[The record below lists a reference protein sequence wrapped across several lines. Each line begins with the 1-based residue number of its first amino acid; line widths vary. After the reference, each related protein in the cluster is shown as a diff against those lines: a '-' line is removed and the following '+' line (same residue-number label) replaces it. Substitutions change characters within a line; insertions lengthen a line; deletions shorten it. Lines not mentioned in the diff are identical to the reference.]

1 MKKRPFRSGCTTRS
15 IPLRRAST
23 TPVFILPR
31 GYPSSAPHTA
41 SPCLNSACSAPPVHA
56 PREKHVPA
64 PAALPPQ
71 NVTILL
77 IRSTTERLPQPP
89 CTFLTERYRTPPST
103 PSCSAL
109 SCPHPL
115 PLPSIRAFL
124 PSLHKKNAASLSA
137 GAVFSEACRSSPYPY
152 CRSPRN
158 KPQKTH
164 HKRKVPAI
172 ACHPLNRKADA
183 FPSTALS
190 RFAFSVF
197 YPSMT
202 RGKHEKCEAAPPMER
217 LRINNSGG
225 YRIIWQPWQK
235 SFSFRTRPPCSCATS
250 GRTIPAS
257 PGRWTK
263 AYR

>member
-15 IPLRRAST
+15 IPLRRASA
-23 TPVFILPR
+23 TPVF
-31 GYPSSAPHTA
+31 HTA
-41 SPCLNSACSAPPVHA
+41 KRISFLRSAYRIALLKLRLFRPAGTCSTGKARSCACRRP
-56 PREKHVPA
+56 
-64 PAALPPQ
+64 LPQ

-77 IRSTTERLPQPP
+77 IRYTTERLPQPP

-137 GAVFSEACRSSPYPY
+137 GAVFSEACHSSPYPH

-164 HKRKVPAI
+164 HERKVPAI
-172 ACHPLNRKADA
+172 ACHPLNRRADA
-183 FPSTALS
+183 FPSTDRPFKIRLF
-190 RFAFSVF
+190 RIL
-197 YPSMT
+197 PIHDT
-202 RGKHEKCEAAPPMER
+202 R
-217 LRINNSGG
+217 
-225 YRIIWQPWQK
+225 
-235 SFSFRTRPPCSCATS
+235 RTRKMRSRSSYGT
-250 GRTIPAS
+250 AS
-257 PGRWTK
+257 H
-263 AYR
+263 

>member
-41 SPCLNSACSAPPVHA
+41 SPFLNSACSAPPVHA

-109 SCPHPL
+109 TPCHFLQSVHFSPPC
-115 PLPSIRAFL
+115 IRRT
-124 PSLHKKNAASLSA
+124 LH
-137 GAVFSEACRSSPYPY
+137 PYPPGRY
-152 CRSPRN
+152 SP
-158 KPQKTH
+158 
-164 HKRKVPAI
+164 
-172 ACHPLNRKADA
+172 
-183 FPSTALS
+183 
-190 RFAFSVF
+190 
-197 YPSMT
+197 
-202 RGKHEKCEAAPPMER
+202 KHVAAVHTPTVGPH
-217 LRINNSGG
+217 
-225 YRIIWQPWQK
+225 
-235 SFSFRTRPPCSCATS
+235 ATS
-250 GRTIPAS
+250 LKRRTTSERFRPLHAIP
-257 PGRWTK
+257 
-263 AYR
+263 